1 MGVYGAHGMEPTIV
15 VGLVLFLASEI
26 LPFTP
31 LKGNG
36 LLDSILKTLR
46 IAFPHPSDTP
56 KK

>member
-1 MGVYGAHGMEPTIV
+1 MEIAAI

-36 LLDSILKTLR
+36 LIDQILKSAR
-46 IAFPHPSDTP
+46 EIFPHKSDSDL
-56 KK
+56 K

>member
-1 MGVYGAHGMEPTIV
+1 MEPTLI
-15 VGLVLFLASEI
+15 VGLVLFLASEV

-36 LLDSILKTLR
+36 LLDSIIKALR
-46 IAFPHPSDTP
+46 IAFPHPSDTG